1 MRDHELT
8 VVEYSTVPTVEALLE
23 ANHPA
28 IVHLVPPATPLPN
41 TPLLIPENASS
52 DIIAEHFATPSMAPL
67 GIVALPNV
75 LVSGKSYVGT
85 ERSTYL
91 LAPAVPRW
99 VDKFIKMRQLHLEFS
114 LIDKAEGTTNIA
126 LLLTHWNSN
135 QYGHWILEGLL
146 QMLLVRRLRERLP
159 SLSIITPRWSAREG
173 IRWGSILLPST
184 PIVVYNEDT
193 EYIRCERLL
202 IPTILCSGPFFHPL
216 VNSLIDELRQLVGA
230 EYDGNDRIY
239 IRRPN
244 PGTVRLLSNREE
256 IENIA
261 IANGLRMI
269 APETLPIRDQ
279 VKLFSGSRLI
289 VGEYGS
295 GMHNTLFSTDRALVL
310 CLNYM
315 DVCQSRLSQ
324 LRRYQVG
331 YVLPSNGQPVKW
343 QEGVGL
349 REFHIDPTQFA
360 RALMAIDKIAQCR

>member
-1 MRDHELT
+1 
-8 VVEYSTVPTVEALLE
+8 
-23 ANHPA
+23 
-28 IVHLVPPATPLPN
+28 
-41 TPLLIPENASS
+41 
-52 DIIAEHFATPSMAPL
+52 
-67 GIVALPNV
+67 
-75 LVSGKSYVGT
+75 
-85 ERSTYL
+85 
-91 LAPAVPRW
+91 
-99 VDKFIKMRQLHLEFS
+99 
-114 LIDKAEGTTNIA
+114 
-126 LLLTHWNSN
+126 
-135 QYGHWILEGLL
+135 
-146 QMLLVRRLRERLP
+146 
-159 SLSIITPRWSAREG
+159 
-173 IRWGSILLPST
+173 
-184 PIVVYNEDT
+184 
-193 EYIRCERLL
+193 
-202 IPTILCSGPFFHPL
+202 
-216 VNSLIDELRQLVGA
+216 
-230 EYDGNDRIY
+230 
-239 IRRPN
+239 
-244 PGTVRLLSNREE
+244 LLSNREE

>member
-1 MRDHELT
+1 
-8 VVEYSTVPTVEALLE
+8 
-23 ANHPA
+23 
-28 IVHLVPPATPLPN
+28 
-41 TPLLIPENASS
+41 
-52 DIIAEHFATPSMAPL
+52 
-67 GIVALPNV
+67 
-75 LVSGKSYVGT
+75 
-85 ERSTYL
+85 
-91 LAPAVPRW
+91 
-99 VDKFIKMRQLHLEFS
+99 
-114 LIDKAEGTTNIA
+114 
-126 LLLTHWNSN
+126 
-135 QYGHWILEGLL
+135 
-146 QMLLVRRLRERLP
+146 
-159 SLSIITPRWSAREG
+159 
-173 IRWGSILLPST
+173 
-184 PIVVYNEDT
+184 
-193 EYIRCERLL
+193 
-202 IPTILCSGPFFHPL
+202 
-216 VNSLIDELRQLVGA
+216 LIDELRQLVGA